1 MLIGRRN
8 VEKVSGEQGA
18 NVTGDYF
25 LYDSVAARP
34 IEDFPLIQEH
44 QSEHNGERSSQG

>member
-8 VEKVSGEQGA
+8 IEKVSGKQGA
-18 NVTGDYF
+18 NVTRDYL
-25 LYDSVAARP
+25 LYESVAARA

-44 QSEHNGERSSQG
+44 